1 MAVPTYV
8 MRQIPN
14 ATTVAALDTAGE
26 RLAAVGS
33 ESSVNMADPPAAD
46 SPLDFGTVDISGGN
60 TYTDVATALWHISA
74 DGGNTTAETFKLW
87 FAVADRGFD
96 DVASLAFFETLSGDD
111 QGAPSSTENYVVDA
125 VYTDYTGNAMPT
137 TEPAQNLFPTD
148 EGTSMVLSTASDD
161 ALLWAQWFIVDGDET
176 TGTYE
181 ADDAG
186 YELRFTFEFAYS

>member
-1 MAVPTYV
+1 MAVPTYE
-8 MRQIPN
+8 MRQLLNNTPEESVN
-14 ATTVAALDTAGE
+14 TPAE
-26 RLAAVGS
+26 RLAVITGDEAVAL
-33 ESSVNMADPPAAD
+33 EAVPTAD
-46 SPLDFGTVDISGGN
+46 SPLDFGSVDISSGN
-60 TYTDVATALWHISA
+60 TYTDVATAIWHISA
-74 DGGNTTAETFKLW
+74 DGGNTTAEAFKLW
-87 FAVADRGFD
+87 FPVADRGFD
-96 DVASLAFFETLSGDD
+96 DAASLAFFETLSGND
-111 QGAPSSTENYVVDA
+111 QGSPSTTENYVVDA

-137 TEPAQNLFPTD
+137 TSPAQNLFPTD